1 MQPGCRTH
9 YGYERTQRDWM
20 SEFLALIEWFTW
32 MLSLI
37 AAASFGFLVALV
49 SIAVGWINVERKRE
63 E

>member
-1 MQPGCRTH
+1 
-9 YGYERTQRDWM
+9 M